1 MQAEI
6 LRKTKFVNFSFP
18 LGGGLTRDVHLAVTG
33 VSTTSCTD
41 ASAGCSP
48 QYAAAQREL
57 CSSNKQ
63 HPTHHPTLYPS
74 LLHTLHRYDGSAMFH
89 TSECDVGYYYHNGNI
104 MIGFYRVENTVI

>member
-48 QYAAAQREL
+48 QYAASKGSETQLVCGAMP
-57 CSSNKQ
+57 CS
-63 HPTHHPTLYPS
+63 
-74 LLHTLHRYDGSAMFH
+74 
-89 TSECDVGYYYHNGNI
+89 
-104 MIGFYRVENTVI
+104 